1 MYPSIPHNEGLKVL
15 EEELDKFGNGN
26 KIPTKDLV
34 ELAEFV
40 LKNNY
45 FEFDSKI
52 KQQVSGTAIGTKF
65 APPYACIFMT
75 AFENKFLESE
85 PIKTWAWFRYIDDI
99 FFIWNDTEQN
109 LDIFLKRLNE
119 FNSNLKFTH
128 ARSMSSINFLDVNI
142 RIEDETLVSNLYC
155 KDTDAHQVLHFESCH
170 PKHVKNFIVY
180 CQALRIK
187 RICSSNHDL

>member
-65 APPYACIFMT
+65 APPYACIFLDQV
-75 AFENKFLESE
+75 ESRFLEKQILK
-85 PIKTWAWFRYIDDI
+85 PI
-99 FFIWNDTEQN
+99 
-109 LDIFLKRLNE
+109 
-119 FNSNLKFTH
+119 
-128 ARSMSSINFLDVNI
+128 
-142 RIEDETLVSNLYC
+142 
-155 KDTDAHQVLHFESCH
+155 
-170 PKHVKNFIVY
+170 
-180 CQALRIK
+180 
-187 RICSSNHDL
+187 